1 MILTSFIITVCLMM
15 AVLAVIGP
23 NEGEANI
30 PFLIDWVKPKA
41 IHSSV
46 VYASDSTTSAKD
58 DKFDHVGDS
67 GRGGCRW
74 RGGGGRA

>member
-1 MILTSFIITVCLMM
+1 MM

-67 GRGGCRW
+67 VDAAGAGGEVEVVL
-74 RGGGGRA
+74 